1 MRGLRRQGPP
11 GSIGPL
17 GFLGRLGFLGSLGQL
32 GSLGR
37 LGFLGPLGCLGRVGS
52 MGPLGSL
59 GRLSPS
65 GRPSRSRPLSL
76 PRKARSSRRLR
87 VWREAE
93 RGSAALFV
101 AIFAPAMIFMAG
113 LVIDGGAAL
122 EAKQRASDIAEQAA
136 RAGAGQCDVALLRSQ
151 GICFVDKGLV
161 PAAVAPYRNSPGVTD
176 FGWVPL
182 ADPDHPGQDNGVRV
196 TVTMTF
202 RTTLLGIMPKFK
214 TLTITERADA
224 VAVTGL

>member
-1 MRGLRRQGPP
+1 MRGLRRQGSPGPP
-11 GSIGPL
+11 RSVGPV
-17 GFLGRLGFLGSLGQL
+17 R
-32 GSLGR
+32 
-37 LGFLGPLGCLGRVGS
+37 
-52 MGPLGSL
+52 SL
-59 GRLSPS
+59 GRLSRS
-65 GRPSRSRPLSL
+65 ARPSRSRPLSHSL
-76 PRKARSSRRLR
+76 NARPSRPLR
-87 VWREAE
+87 RVPREAE

-113 LVIDGGAAL
+113 LVIDGGAGL

-161 PAAVAPYRNSPGVTD
+161 PAAVAPYRSSPGVTD
-176 FGWVPL
+176 FDWVPL

>member
-1 MRGLRRQGPP
+1 LRFSRRRSLSRPP
-11 GSIGPL
+11 
-17 GFLGRLGFLGSLGQL
+17 
-32 GSLGR
+32 
-37 LGFLGPLGCLGRVGS
+37 
-52 MGPLGSL
+52 
-59 GRLSPS
+59 SPS
-65 GRPSRSRPLSL
+65 LDPRPSRRLSL
-76 PRKARSSRRLR
+76 LRRR
-87 VWREAE
+87 AE

-176 FGWVPL
+176 FDWVPL
-182 ADPDHPGQDNGVRV
+182 ADPNHPGQDNGVRV

>member
-11 GSIGPL
+11 GS
-17 GFLGRLGFLGSLGQL
+17 
-32 GSLGR
+32 
-37 LGFLGPLGCLGRVGS
+37 V
-52 MGPLGSL
+52 GPLGSL
-59 GRLSPS
+59 DRLSPS
-65 GRPSRSRPLSL
+65 GRPSPSRPLSL
-76 PRKARSSRRLR
+76 SRNARPSRGSRPVRRK
-87 VWREAE
+87 AE

>member
-1 MRGLRRQGPP
+1 M
-11 GSIGPL
+11 
-17 GFLGRLGFLGSLGQL
+17 GRL
-32 GSLGR
+32 
-37 LGFLGPLGCLGRVGS
+37 
-52 MGPLGSL
+52 
-59 GRLSPS
+59 
-65 GRPSRSRPLSL
+65 
-76 PRKARSSRRLR
+76 RRLR
-87 VWREAE
+87 RRAE

-161 PAAVAPYRNSPGVTD
+161 PAAVAPYRTSPGVTGFD
-176 FGWVPL
+176 WVPL
-182 ADPDHPGQDNGVRV
+182 ADPNHPGQDNGVRV

>member
-1 MRGLRRQGPP
+1 MR
-11 GSIGPL
+11 
-17 GFLGRLGFLGSLGQL
+17 RLGQ
-32 GSLGR
+32 
-37 LGFLGPLGCLGRVGS
+37 
-52 MGPLGSL
+52 
-59 GRLSPS
+59 
-65 GRPSRSRPLSL
+65 
-76 PRKARSSRRLR
+76 PRRR
-87 VWREAE
+87 AE

-122 EAKQRASDIAEQAA
+122 EAKQRAADIAEQAA
-136 RAGAGQCDVALLRSQ
+136 RAGAGQCREDLLRSR
-151 GICFVDKGLV
+151 GTCYVDTSLV
-161 PAAVAPYRNSPGVTD
+161 PAAVAPYQRSDGVTG
-176 FGWVPL
+176 FSWVPL
-182 ADPDHPGQDNGVRV
+182 ADPDDPNLDHGVRV